1 MRMKTKQ
8 HFGEIEL
15 DPHKFDDT
23 NGITIPITYPDRR
36 SKKAQVAIPSEETSY
51 VQKKWVD
58 YNIK

>member
-15 DPHKFDDT
+15 DPHKFEDT

-36 SKKAQVAIPSEETSY
+36 SKKHKLPFRLKKTSY
-51 VQKKWVD
+51 VQK
-58 YNIK
+58 NG